1 MKPHNMHIKDYLIK
15 KIAVNKVIENKL
27 IAEKIIHKVIAHQ
40 FDSANDAIH
49 KCNSVEFSG
58 FGKFMFN
65 MSKAKKRMIIF
76 ESQIAHF
83 TDFLNDETLS
93 PTVRRNAEMKLA
105 TAIDNRTKLKPKIDH
120 GSDTT
125 NN

>member
-1 MKPHNMHIKDYLIK
+1 MHIKDYLIK
-15 KIAVNKVIENKL
+15 KIAINKVIKDKMISEKVIN
-27 IAEKIIHKVIAHQ
+27 KIITHQ

-49 KCNSVEFSG
+49 KYNSLEFSG
-58 FGKFMFN
+58 FGKFVFN
-65 MSKAKKRMIIF
+65 MNKAKRKMVMF
-76 ESQIAHF
+76 ESQISYF
-83 TDFLNDETLS
+83 NRILEDETLS

-105 TAIDNRTKLKPKIDH
+105 TAIDNRTKLKPKLDH

>member
-1 MKPHNMHIKDYLIK
+1 MKPPNMHIKDFLIK
-15 KIAVNKVIENKL
+15 KIAINKVIEHKM
-27 IAEKIIHKVIAHQ
+27 ISEKVIHKVIAHQ

-49 KCNSVEFSG
+49 KYNSVEFSG

-65 MSKAKKRMIIF
+65 MNKAKKKMELF
-76 ESQIAHF
+76 ESQISYF
-83 TDFLNDETLS
+83 TNLLNDETLS
-93 PTVRRNAEMKLA
+93 PTVRRNLEMKLA
-105 TAIDNRTKLKPKIDH
+105 TAIDNRVKLKPKIDH

>member
-1 MKPHNMHIKDYLIK
+1 MISE
-15 KIAVNKVIENKL
+15 KV
-27 IAEKIIHKVIAHQ
+27 IHKVIAHQ

-49 KCNSVEFSG
+49 KYNSVEFSG

-65 MSKAKKRMIIF
+65 MNKAKKKMELF
-76 ESQIAHF
+76 ESQISYF
-83 TDFLNDETLS
+83 TNLLNDETLS
-93 PTVRRNAEMKLA
+93 PTVRRNLEMKLA
-105 TAIDNRTKLKPKIDH
+105 TAIDNRVKLKPKIDH